1 VCEVDPLDIAE
12 TSGLVRDPELMVW
25 TWIPLLWRHIHSP
38 PTGYPS
44 RKGGPAMPPF
54 DPQVFLAKVNGGGR
68 AISDYRKDQIVF
80 RQGDPS
86 DAVFYIQSGKV
97 KKTVVIRAGEGS
109 RRRTSRCG
117 RFLWRRLLS
126 GRAAASVDGFRSD
139 EMCDRANIEGR
150 NHSRDPRRAGVCR
163 VIYLAPPGPQRS
175 YRRGPGRSTV
185 QFQREASRADTSAS
199 GEFWQGGSAGAD
211 HSKSQPGDACRDDR
225 NDSVPREFLHE

>member
-1 VCEVDPLDIAE
+1 
-12 TSGLVRDPELMVW
+12 MN
-25 TWIPLLWRHIHSP
+25 H
-38 PTGYPS
+38 
-44 RKGGPAMPPF
+44 KGKPPF

-68 AISDYRKDQIVF
+68 TISDYRKDQIVF

-86 DAVFYIQSGKV
+86 DSVFYIQSGKV
-97 KKTVVIRAGEGS
+97 KKTVVSEQGKEAVVAVLGAGDFFGEG
-109 RRRTSRCG
+109 C
-117 RFLWRRLLS
+117 LA

-185 QFQREASRADTSAS
+185 QFEREASRADSSAS
-199 GEFWQGGSAGAD
+199 GEFWQGGSAGTD

-225 NDSVPREFLHE
+225 NDPIPREFLHEQISKTRLN